1 MLPRVQATVLG
12 RRSAALTHDIHSR
25 GSSLCRSASW
35 VRPRTLSR
43 LWARWSARHE
53 NLFVTQLNNLPAR
66 IFFLGGRQ
74 DRGARQAAGSGRRVA
89 PAGKHSATTQTNRDR
104 GRPVRPDLRA
114 VWSVRFRTAS
124 GAWRPIGL
132 VRGIHHE
139 CQPSPDG
146 HPSTAT
152 AEEETEQVTCA
163 DCGGSSS
170 GTCPARS
177 EGAAHIFTLS
187 QAGREAG
194 TASRDVATANARGH
208 AERRWTDDRAGST
221 ATRDGGTKESATA
234 GPPAGARRRR
244 LHRGVGTAVILSFR
258 DWTLC

>member
-1 MLPRVQATVLG
+1 MPRVKATLLR
-12 RRSAALTHDIHSR
+12 RRSAALTHGIHSH

-43 LWARWSARHE
+43 LWARWSTRHE
-53 NLFVTQLNNLPAR
+53 NLFVTQLNNLQAR
-66 IFFLGGRQ
+66 IFFSAAVRIAALGRQ
-74 DRGARQAAGSGRRVA
+74 QAAADGSHRPV
-89 PAGKHSATTQTNRDR
+89 KHSATTQTNRDH
-104 GRPVRPDLRA
+104 GRPVRPHLRA

-124 GAWRPIGL
+124 GARRPIGS

-146 HPSTAT
+146 HPPTAT

-170 GTCPARS
+170 GTCRARS

-208 AERRWTDDRAGST
+208 AE
-221 ATRDGGTKESATA
+221 
-234 GPPAGARRRR
+234 
-244 LHRGVGTAVILSFR
+244 
-258 DWTLC
+258 